1 MGRKKSEEIKEN
13 VVDEATEKEAVTST
27 VMDQVVPLSDIKNH
41 KMTFK
46 TGETLEE
53 TKGESIEAPAEENN
67 IEATEKVLEEKEL
80 KANTNFKDKYT
91 NELYEKDTIFV
102 ISETTETKK
111 IENKKYEISKARA
124 KELKAKGY
132 VDIN

>member
-13 VVDEATEKEAVTST
+13 VVDEATEKEAVTS
-27 VMDQVVPLSDIKNH
+27 
-41 KMTFK
+41 

-80 KANTNFKDKYT
+80 KANTNFKD
-91 NELYEKDTIFV
+91 TIFV

>member
-1 MGRKKSEEIKEN
+1 M
-13 VVDEATEKEAVTST
+13 DEVTEKEAVTST
-27 VMDQVVPLSDIKNH
+27 
-41 KMTFK
+41 
-46 TGETLEE
+46 GETLEE
-53 TKGESIEAPAEENN
+53 MKGESIETPAEENN
-67 IEATEKVLEEKEL
+67 IEVTEKVLEEKEL

-111 IENKKYEISKARA
+111 IENKKYEISKTRA

>member
-13 VVDEATEKEAVTST
+13 VVDEATEKEAVTS
-27 VMDQVVPLSDIKNH
+27 
-41 KMTFK
+41 

-91 NELYEKDTIFV
+91 NELYKKDTIFV

>member
-27 VMDQVVPLSDIKNH
+27 
-41 KMTFK
+41 
-46 TGETLEE
+46 GE

>member
-1 MGRKKSEEIKEN
+1 MRRKKSEEIKEN

-27 VMDQVVPLSDIKNH
+27 E
-41 KMTFK
+41 
-46 TGETLEE
+46 ETLEE

>member
-1 MGRKKSEEIKEN
+1 MEELEKTTSRILEITLQIAELENEIAVAKKKC
-13 VVDEATEKEAVTST
+13 DEATEKEAVTS
-27 VMDQVVPLSDIKNH
+27 
-41 KMTFK
+41 

-102 ISETTETKK
+102 ISETTKTKK
-111 IENKKYEISKARA
+111 RTNRRRRSSAPQTKKKKTERA
-124 KELKAKGY
+124 AETH
-132 VDIN
+132 

>member
-1 MGRKKSEEIKEN
+1 MGRKKAEEIKEN
-13 VVDEATEKEAVTST
+13 VVNEVTKKESVTS
-27 VMDQVVPLSDIKNH
+27 
-41 KMTFK
+41 

-53 TKGESIEAPAEENN
+53 IKGESIEAPVEENN
-67 IEATEKVLEEKEL
+67 IEEIEKVLEEKEI

>member
-1 MGRKKSEEIKEN
+1 VLELERREFKMAKKKAEDIKE
-13 VVDEATEKEAVTST
+13 
-27 VMDQVVPLSDIKNH
+27 
-41 KMTFK
+41 
-46 TGETLEE
+46 
-53 TKGESIEAPAEENN
+53 
-67 IEATEKVLEEKEL
+67 EKVLEEKEL
-80 KANTNFKDKYT
+80 KANINFKDKYT

>member
-1 MGRKKSEEIKEN
+1 VLKLERREFEMAKKKAEDIKE
-13 VVDEATEKEAVTST
+13 
-27 VMDQVVPLSDIKNH
+27 
-41 KMTFK
+41 
-46 TGETLEE
+46 
-53 TKGESIEAPAEENN
+53 
-67 IEATEKVLEEKEL
+67 EKVLEEKEL
-80 KANTNFKDKYT
+80 KANINFKDKYT

>member
-1 MGRKKSEEIKEN
+1 VLELERREFKMAKKKTEDIKE
-13 VVDEATEKEAVTST
+13 
-27 VMDQVVPLSDIKNH
+27 
-41 KMTFK
+41 
-46 TGETLEE
+46 
-53 TKGESIEAPAEENN
+53 
-67 IEATEKVLEEKEL
+67 EKVLEEKEL
-80 KANTNFKDKYT
+80 KANINFKDKYT

>member
-13 VVDEATEKEAVTST
+13 VVDEATGKEAVT
-27 VMDQVVPLSDIKNH
+27 
-41 KMTFK
+41 
-46 TGETLEE
+46 
-53 TKGESIEAPAEENN
+53 SIEAPAEENN

>member
-13 VVDEATEKEAVTST
+13 VVD
-27 VMDQVVPLSDIKNH
+27 
-41 KMTFK
+41 
-46 TGETLEE
+46 
-53 TKGESIEAPAEENN
+53 
-67 IEATEKVLEEKEL
+67 EATEKVLEEKEL

-124 KELKAKGY
+124 KE
-132 VDIN
+132 

>member
-27 VMDQVVPLSDIKNH
+27 E
-41 KMTFK
+41 
-46 TGETLEE
+46 ETLEE

-91 NELYEKDTIFV
+91 N
-102 ISETTETKK
+102 
-111 IENKKYEISKARA
+111 
-124 KELKAKGY
+124 
-132 VDIN
+132 